1 MSGTDDWGSYA
12 DQKLRAA
19 FVVKGLSRETMDAVK
34 AGEIEIVDD
43 HPQADLLR
51 DQGDQK

>member
-1 MSGTDDWGSYA
+1 MGRRDDRDSYA

-34 AGEIEIVDD
+34 AGELEIVDD
-43 HPQADLLR
+43 DPQTEML
-51 DQGDQK
+51 KEINE